1 MANLP
6 LKSDLSLQYY
16 TRPESISLSQKR
28 RRRSLARGRLTL
40 FMGLFGVAFILLTFG
55 YIAWEQRNRLIQ
67 RNEDDLRNAAFFLA
81 DHTARL
87 LEVTDLTLKQAAAL
101 MQGQSWDQIET
112 SKPLWQQLHAV
123 QAALPFIEDVW
134 LNDPSGR
141 LRLTSEQFPTPS
153 SNVSG
158 RDAFSAQA
166 AGDQGLFIGEPI
178 LGRVTKTPTFM
189 ISRRLQD
196 GSADFGG
203 IAAVTVSL
211 SYFYDYWS
219 KIRLPKGSRVA
230 LLRAPDTTVIA
241 QYPPPPDGLSF
252 APIDKSAFDTAL
264 GSASQAGLYPFI
276 SMGQERA
283 GAYRQVGA
291 MPLYLN
297 VSMPEDAY
305 WTPWFVQTRLYGAFA
320 LIALFALLALT
331 ALASEQFHEQAAD
344 AALLERQVA
353 LRTSEL
359 RTETAALEIL
369 NRTGS
374 VLAAELDLDRI
385 IESVVNA
392 GIELT
397 EAQFG
402 AFFCGASQ
410 GGKEHYGKFEPASLR
425 DTFAA
430 LNIRDIGAP
439 AFQEGK
445 AIRLDNIAIEQGHDG
460 TPFTLDA
467 TSDTPVIRSILA
479 VPVVLRTGETH
490 GILVFG
496 HERAGMFNRRSERL
510 LAGLTAQAAIALE
523 NSRLYRN
530 AQSEI
535 EERKQAQTQQ
545 SLLIREL
552 HHRVKNTLATVQAV
566 VGATARSALSIDDFY
581 QAFVG
586 RIISLANT
594 HSLLTEAVWQTA
606 SLREILEKELRPY
619 NDTRG
624 ERIVLNGPAVD
635 LPSEAAVPIG
645 MAIHELTTNAAKYG
659 ALSIPGGKVAIAWEA
674 EPVEDGTRLKLV
686 WEERGG
692 PGVSAPTRQGF
703 GSRLLHR
710 VLATQLN
717 AKVELDFRPKGLRV
731 AIDAVLKQ
739 ARFPEMGV

>member
-1 MANLP
+1 
-6 LKSDLSLQYY
+6 
-16 TRPESISLSQKR
+16 
-28 RRRSLARGRLTL
+28 
-40 FMGLFGVAFILLTFG
+40 MGLFGVVFILLTFG

-67 RNEDDLRNAAFFLA
+67 RNEDDIRNAAFFLA

-101 MQGQSWDQIET
+101 IQGRDWGEIET
-112 SKPLWQQLHAV
+112 SRPLWQQLHAV
-123 QAALPFIEDVW
+123 QNALPFIEDIW
-134 LNDPSGR
+134 INDSSGR
-141 LRLTSEQFPTPS
+141 LRLTSEQFPAPPT
-153 SNVSG
+153 NLSG
-158 RDAFSAQA
+158 RDVFSAQMTA
-166 AGDQGLFIGEPI
+166 DQGLFMGEPMI
-178 LGRVTKTPTFM
+178 GRATKTPTFM

-196 GSADFGG
+196 GDAGFGG
-203 IAAVTVSL
+203 IAAVSVSL

-230 LLRAPDTTVIA
+230 LMRASDGAVIA

-252 APIDKSAFDTAL
+252 APIDRAAFNGAL
-264 GSASQAGLYPFI
+264 ASSSQSGLYPFV
-276 SMGQERA
+276 SLGQERI
-283 GAYRQVGA
+283 GAYRQVGT
-291 MPLYLN
+291 MPLYIG
-297 VSMPEDAY
+297 VSMPTDAY

-320 LIALFALLALT
+320 LIALLALLALT
-331 ALASEQFHEQAAD
+331 VLASEQFHEQAAN

-374 VLAAELDLDRI
+374 VLAAELDIDRI
-385 IESVVNA
+385 IESVVDA

-397 EAQFG
+397 EAQLG
-402 AFFCGASQ
+402 AFYCGVSQ
-410 GGKEHYGKFEPASLR
+410 SEREHYGKFEPAGLR
-425 DTFAA
+425 DAFAA
-430 LNIRDIGAP
+430 LSIREICAP
-439 AFQEGK
+439 AFLDGK
-445 AIRLDNIAIEQGHDG
+445 IVRLDNIAVEQGYDG

-467 TSDTPVIRSILA
+467 TSDQPVIRSILA
-479 VPVVLRTGETH
+479 VPVILRTGDIH

-523 NSRLYRN
+523 NSRLYSN

-619 NDTRG
+619 NDARA
-624 ERIVLNGPAVD
+624 ERISLNGPEVD

-659 ALSIPGGKVAIAWEA
+659 ALSVPRGKVSISWQA
-674 EPVEDGTRLKLV
+674 EPAEDGTRLRLV
-686 WEERGG
+686 WEEQGG
-692 PGVSAPTRQGF
+692 PVVSSPTRQGF

-717 AKVELDFRPKGLRV
+717 AKVETDFEPTGLRV

-739 ARFPEMGV
+739 ARFPDMGV

>member
-1 MANLP
+1 
-6 LKSDLSLQYY
+6 LQYY

-67 RNEDDLRNAAFFLA
+67 RNEDDLRNTAFFLA

-101 MQGQSWDQIET
+101 TQGQSWDQIET

-158 RDAFSAQA
+158 RDAFGAQV
-166 AGDQGLFIGEPI
+166 AGDQGLFVGEPI

-196 GSADFGG
+196 GSGEFGG

-230 LLRAPDTTVIA
+230 LMRAPDASVIA
-241 QYPPPPDGLSF
+241 QNPPPPDGLSF
-252 APIDKSAFDTAL
+252 APIDKAAFDTAL
-264 GSASQAGLYPFI
+264 GLASQAGLYSFI
-276 SMGQERA
+276 SMGQERV

-291 MPLYLN
+291 MPLYIS

-305 WTPWFVQTRLYGAFA
+305 WTPWYVQTRLYGAFA
-320 LIALFALLALT
+320 LIALLALIALT

-385 IESVVNA
+385 IESVVDA

-410 GGKEHYGKFEPASLR
+410 GGKEHYGKFEPASLG

-430 LNIRDIGAP
+430 LNIRDIGAA

-445 AIRLDNIAIEQGHDG
+445 TVRLDNIAVEQGHDG
-460 TPFTLDA
+460 TPFTLEA

-479 VPVVLRTGETH
+479 FPVVLRTGDTH

-535 EERKQAQTQQ
+535 EERRQAQTRQ

-619 NDTRG
+619 NDARG
-624 ERIVLNGPAVD
+624 ERIILNGPAVD

-659 ALSIPGGKVAIAWEA
+659 ALSISGGKVAISWEA
-674 EPVEDGTRLKLV
+674 EPAEDGTRLKLV
-686 WEERGG
+686 WEERAG
-692 PGVSAPTRQGF
+692 PAVSAPTRQGF

-717 AKVELDFRPKGLRV
+717 AKVDTDFHPTGLRV

>member
-1 MANLP
+1 
-6 LKSDLSLQYY
+6 
-16 TRPESISLSQKR
+16 
-28 RRRSLARGRLTL
+28 
-40 FMGLFGVAFILLTFG
+40 MGLFGVAFILLTFG

-87 LEVTDLTLKQAAAL
+87 LEVTDLTLRQAATL
-101 MQGQSWDQIET
+101 VQGRSWDQIEA
-112 SKPLWQQLHAV
+112 SKPLWQQLHTV
-123 QAALPFIEDVW
+123 QDTLPFIEDVW
-134 LNDPSGR
+134 LNDSSGR

-153 SNVSG
+153 SNLSG
-158 RDAFSAQA
+158 RDVFSAQMRA
-166 AGDQGLFIGEPI
+166 DQGLFIGEPI
-178 LGRVTKTPTFM
+178 LGSTTKTPTFM

-196 GSADFGG
+196 GNTEFGG

-219 KIRLPKGSRVA
+219 KIRLPKGSRVV
-230 LLRAPDTTVIA
+230 LMRASDGSVIA
-241 QYPPPPDGLSF
+241 QHPSPPDGLSF
-252 APIDKSAFDTAL
+252 SPIDGAAFNRAL
-264 GSASQAGLYPFI
+264 ASSSQAGLYSFV
-276 SMGQERA
+276 SLGQERV
-283 GAYRQVGA
+283 GAYRQIDA
-291 MPLYLN
+291 MPLYIG

-320 LIALFALLALT
+320 LIALLALLALT
-331 ALASEQFHEQAAD
+331 VLASEQFHEQAAD

-374 VLAAELDLDRI
+374 VLAAELDIDRI
-385 IESVVNA
+385 IESVVDA

-402 AFFCGASQ
+402 AFYCGASQ
-410 GGKEHYGKFEPASLR
+410 SEREHYGKFEPASLR
-425 DTFAA
+425 DAFTA
-430 LNIRDIGAP
+430 LAIREICAP
-439 AFQEGK
+439 AFHEGK
-445 AIRLDNIAIEQGHDG
+445 TVRLDDIAVEQGHDG

-467 TSDTPVIRSILA
+467 TPGQPVIRSILA
-479 VPVVLRTGETH
+479 VPVVLRTGDTH

-619 NDTRG
+619 NDASA
-624 ERIVLNGPAVD
+624 ERIVFHGPEVD

-645 MAIHELTTNAAKYG
+645 MALHELTTNAAKYG
-659 ALSIPGGKVAIAWEA
+659 ALSVPGGKVSISWKA
-674 EPVEDGTRLKLV
+674 EPAEDGTRLGLV

-692 PGVSAPTRQGF
+692 PVVSSPTRQGF

-717 AKVELDFRPKGLRV
+717 AKVETDFEPAGLRV

-739 ARFPEMGV
+739 ARFPDMGV

>member
-1 MANLP
+1 
-6 LKSDLSLQYY
+6 
-16 TRPESISLSQKR
+16 
-28 RRRSLARGRLTL
+28 
-40 FMGLFGVAFILLTFG
+40 MGLFGVAFILLTFG

-67 RNEDDLRNAAFFLA
+67 RNEDDLRNAAFFFA

-87 LEVTDLTLKQAAAL
+87 LEVTDLTLKQTTTL
-101 MQGQSWDQIET
+101 VQGQSWEQVE
-112 SKPLWQQLHAV
+112 SSRALWQQIHAI
-123 QAALPFIEDVW
+123 QEALPYIEDVW
-134 LNDPSGR
+134 LNDASGQ
-141 LRLTSEQFPTPS
+141 LRLTSAEFPAPAM
-153 SNVSG
+153 NVAE
-158 RDAFSAQA
+158 REAFRVQRAS
-166 AGDQGLFIGEPI
+166 DRGLFVGMPI
-178 LGRVTKTPTFM
+178 LGEAKKTPTFM

-196 GSADFGG
+196 ERTEFVG

-230 LLRAPDTTVIA
+230 LLRASDATVIA
-241 QYPPPPDGLSF
+241 QFPPPDDGLSF
-252 APIDKSAFDTAL
+252 APIDKAAFESARGTA
-264 GSASQAGLYPFI
+264 SRAGLYSYV
-276 SMGQERA
+276 SMDQERV
-283 GAYRQVGA
+283 GAYRQIGT
-291 MPLYLN
+291 MPLYVS
-297 VSMPEDAY
+297 VSMPDDAY
-305 WTPWFVQTRLYGAFA
+305 WTPWFVQTRLYGVFA
-320 LIALFALLALT
+320 LIALLALV
-331 ALASEQFHEQAAD
+331 ALTILAFEQFHEQAAN

-385 IESVVNA
+385 IESVVDA

-410 GGKEHYGKFEPASLR
+410 SEKAHYGKFQPASLEE
-425 DTFAA
+425 TFAA
-430 LNIRDIGAP
+430 LDIREICAP
-439 AFQEGK
+439 AFQEAK
-445 AIRLDNIAIEQGHDG
+445 TVRLDNVAIDQGHDG

-467 TSDTPVIRSILA
+467 TPGAPVIRSILA
-479 VPVVLRTGETH
+479 VPVVLRTGDTH

-530 AQSEI
+530 AQTEI

-566 VGATARSALSIDDFY
+566 VGATARSALSIEDFY

-619 NDTRG
+619 NDTKG
-624 ERIVLNGPAVD
+624 DRIVLEGPAVE
-635 LPSEAAVPIG
+635 LPSDAAVPIG

-659 ALSIPGGKVAIAWEA
+659 ALSIPGGKVAVTWEA
-674 EPVEDGTRLKLV
+674 EPAEDGTRLKLV

-692 PGVSAPTRQGF
+692 PAVSAPTRQGF

-717 AKVELDFRPKGLRV
+717 AKVEMDFHKAGLRV
-731 AIDAVLKQ
+731 AIDSVLKQ
-739 ARFPEMGV
+739 ARFPDMAV

>member
-1 MANLP
+1 M
-6 LKSDLSLQYY
+6 QYY
-16 TRPESISLSQKR
+16 TRTESISLSQKR
-28 RRRSLARGRLTL
+28 RRRFLARGRLTL

-87 LEVTDLTLKQAAAL
+87 LEVTDLTLKQTTAL
-101 MQGQSWDQIET
+101 LQGQSWDQVET
-112 SKPLWQQLHAV
+112 SRPLWQQIHAV
-123 QAALPFIEDVW
+123 QEALPYIDDVW
-134 LNDPSGR
+134 LNDSSGR
-141 LRLTSEQFPTPS
+141 LRLTSAQFPTPA
-153 SNVSG
+153 SNIAG
-158 RDAFSAQA
+158 RDVFSAQVDE
-166 AGDQGLFIGEPI
+166 DQGLFVGEPI
-178 LGRVTKTPTFM
+178 LGRVTKAPTFM
-189 ISRRLQD
+189 ISRRIPDRD
-196 GSADFGG
+196 GGFGG

-230 LLRAPDTTVIA
+230 LMRAPDATVIA
-241 QYPPPPDGLSF
+241 QFPPPADGLSF
-252 APIDKSAFDTAL
+252 APIDKAAFDTAL
-264 GSASQAGLYPFI
+264 GSALRAGLYSFT
-276 SMGQERA
+276 SMDQERV

-291 MPLYLN
+291 MPLYIS

-320 LIALFALLALT
+320 LIALLALIALT
-331 ALASEQFHEQAAD
+331 VLASEQFHEQAAN

-359 RTETAALEIL
+359 RTETAALEVL

-385 IESVVNA
+385 IESVVEA

-410 GGKEHYGKFEPASLR
+410 GGKEHYGKFAPEGLR
-425 DTFAA
+425 EAFATLDVRA
-430 LNIRDIGAP
+430 ICAP

-445 AIRLDNIAIEQGHDG
+445 TVRLDNIAVEQGHDG

-467 TSDTPVIRSILA
+467 TPGAPIIRSILA
-479 VPVVLRTGETH
+479 VPVVLRTGDTH
-490 GILVFG
+490 GVLVFG

-619 NDTRG
+619 NDIRG
-624 ERIVLNGPAVD
+624 ERISLDGPAVD

-659 ALSIPGGKVAIAWEA
+659 ALSVPGGKVAISWEA
-674 EPVEDGTRLKLV
+674 EPAEDGTRLRLV

-692 PGVSAPTRQGF
+692 PAVSAPTRQGF

-717 AKVELDFRPKGLRV
+717 AKVETDFHPTGLHV

-739 ARFPEMGV
+739 ARFPEMSV

>member
-1 MANLP
+1 M
-6 LKSDLSLQYY
+6 
-16 TRPESISLSQKR
+16 
-28 RRRSLARGRLTL
+28 ARGRLTL
-40 FMGLFGVAFILLTFG
+40 VMGLFGVAFILLTFG

-87 LEVTDLTLKQAAAL
+87 LEVTDLTLKQATTL
-101 MQGQSWDQIET
+101 VQGQSWDQVEA
-112 SKPLWQQLHAV
+112 SNALWEQINTIRD
-123 QAALPFIEDVW
+123 ALPYIEDIW

-141 LRLTSEQFPTPS
+141 LRLTSAQFPAPAAS
-153 SNVSG
+153 VAG
-158 RDAFSAQA
+158 RDVFRAQL
-166 AGDQGLFIGEPI
+166 GSDQGLFVGAPI
-178 LGRVTKTPTFM
+178 LGRVTKAPTFM

-196 GSADFGG
+196 ERAEFGG

-230 LLRAPDTTVIA
+230 LLRASDATVIA
-241 QYPPPPDGLSF
+241 QYPPPADGLTF
-252 APIDKSAFDTAL
+252 APIDKSAFDSARGT
-264 GSASQAGLYPFI
+264 ASQSGLYSFM
-276 SMGQERA
+276 SMDRERV

-291 MPLYLN
+291 MPLYIN

-320 LIALFALLALT
+320 LIALLALLALT
-331 ALASEQFHEQAAD
+331 VLASDQFHEQAAN

-359 RTETAALEIL
+359 RTETAALEVL

-385 IESVVNA
+385 IESVVDA

-410 GGKEHYGKFEPASLR
+410 SGKQHYGKFEPASLG
-425 DTFAA
+425 DAFAA
-430 LNIRDIGAP
+430 LDIREICAP

-445 AIRLDNIAIEQGHDG
+445 TVRLDNIAVEQGHDG

-467 TSDTPVIRSILA
+467 TPGAPVIRSILA
-479 VPVVLRTGETH
+479 VPVILRTGDTH

-530 AQSEI
+530 AQTEI

-566 VGATARSALSIDDFY
+566 VGATARSALSIEDFY

-624 ERIVLNGPAVD
+624 ERIVLNGPAVE
-635 LPSEAAVPIG
+635 LPSDAAVPIG

-659 ALSIPGGKVAIAWEA
+659 ALSVPGGKVAVSWEA
-674 EPVEDGTRLKLV
+674 EPAEDGTRLKLV

-692 PGVSAPTRQGF
+692 PVVSAPTRQGF

-717 AKVELDFRPKGLRV
+717 AKVEMDFNATGLRV
-731 AIDAVLKQ
+731 AIDSVLKQ
-739 ARFPEMGV
+739 ARFPEIGS